1 MFLKHVMS
9 NGVVRANESCSGAL
23 LLLRLI
29 ETPFS
34 LTRAHFRL
42 TRMLL

>member
-9 NGVVRANESCSGAL
+9 NGVVRAYESCLGAL
-23 LLLRLI
+23 LLFRLS

-34 LTRAHFRL
+34 LTRAHLRL
-42 TRMLL
+42 TRVLL